1 MIVQVGI
8 DINLAASHEW
18 IFAPL
23 QFIAGLG
30 PRKAGAIQRAIQS
43 AGRVGTRKDLYS
55 SIRVMD
61 KKVFINSA
69 GFIRVR
75 GSGQAASGIQHL
87 DPLDDTRI
95 HPESYQ
101 VSIFFLSR
109 NLIQILVG
117 KVIYLG
123 FDFCTWWSL
132 LTFLS
137 IYVCRIPFLF
147 RCLFLSFLPLL
158 LCLLFQ

>member
-1 MIVQVGI
+1 MFHTPYVQVGI
-8 DINLAASHEW
+8 DINLAASHDW
-18 IFAPL
+18 IFGPL

-43 AGRVGTRKDLYS
+43 AGRVGTRKDLYA

-75 GSGQAASGIQHL
+75 GSGQAASGMQHL

-101 VSIFFLSR
+101 VCF
-109 NLIQILVG
+109 
-117 KVIYLG
+117 
-123 FDFCTWWSL
+123 
-132 LTFLS
+132 
-137 IYVCRIPFLF
+137 
-147 RCLFLSFLPLL
+147 
-158 LCLLFQ
+158 

>member
-1 MIVQVGI
+1 MGINAHHRTRAAKLSQLLQSCSFPVLRDPFVPWRVQVGI
-8 DINLAASHEW
+8 DINLAASHDW
-18 IFAPL
+18 IFGPL
-23 QFIAGLG
+23 QFVAGLG

-43 AGRVGTRKDLYS
+43 AGRVGTRKDLYA

-101 VSIFFLSR
+101 VRL
-109 NLIQILVG
+109 
-117 KVIYLG
+117 
-123 FDFCTWWSL
+123 
-132 LTFLS
+132 
-137 IYVCRIPFLF
+137 
-147 RCLFLSFLPLL
+147 
-158 LCLLFQ
+158 